1 MENIPSFFE
10 EKINALDISLVE
22 LRNGSW
28 TRDINRNEY
37 KITYY
42 KKYLQLISEF
52 EITMFINLN
61 II

>member
-10 EKINALDISLVE
+10 EKINALDIALVE

-42 KKYLQLISEF
+42 KKVF
-52 EITMFINLN
+52 TINLRV
-61 II
+61 